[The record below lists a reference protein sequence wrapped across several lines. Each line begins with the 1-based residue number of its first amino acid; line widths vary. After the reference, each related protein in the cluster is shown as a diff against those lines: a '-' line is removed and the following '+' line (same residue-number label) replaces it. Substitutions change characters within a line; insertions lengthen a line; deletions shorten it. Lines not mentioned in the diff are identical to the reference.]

1 MRITICT
8 GPTFAVPPLRGGAV
22 QRVWCGLAPEFVRRG
37 HPVTVFA
44 RAHPEQQKE
53 EIIDG
58 VVYRRWDGYAQ
69 STSIR
74 KDLVRCLFYAV
85 RAARRVPPADVVVTN
100 DFWMPAILPFL
111 QPRAGRV
118 VANIQRFPKGQFA
131 LYRRCAAILPVSQS
145 VAAAICE
152 QTPSVAAKVA
162 VVPNCVDSAFLGP
175 PSADRP
181 ASGPVRLLF
190 VGRLHPEKGLGL
202 LVGALRTLRA
212 SCAGEWEACLV
223 GPWQESEGGGG
234 AAYLADLRRLLSGLP
249 VRVEEPL
256 FQPSALARVYDS
268 ADIFVYPSV
277 AETGEAMPLAPLE
290 AMARGVV
297 PVVSDLGA
305 FGQYLQDGG
314 NGVVFNHRGHDAG
327 ERLASALQ
335 TLIKDAG
342 LRGRL
347 ADAGRRTA
355 EGFSPAAIAVQ
366 YLDVF
371 QRLVGAPPR

>member
-37 HPVTVFA
+37 HSVTVFA
-44 RAHPEQQKE
+44 RAHPEQPQE
-53 EIIDG
+53 EELDG
-58 VVYRRWDGYAQ
+58 VVYRRWGGYAQ

-74 KDLVRCLFYAV
+74 KDLLRCLFYAV
-85 RAARRVPPADVVVTN
+85 RAACRVPPADVVVTN
-100 DFWMPAILPFL
+100 DFWMPAVLPLL
-111 QPRAGRV
+111 QPQAGRV
-118 VANIQRFPKGQFA
+118 AACIQRFPKGQFA
-131 LYRRCAAILPVSQS
+131 LYRKCAAILPVSQS
-145 VAAAICE
+145 VASAICE
-152 QTPSVAAKVA
+152 QTPSGAAKVS
-162 VVPNCVDSAFLGP
+162 VVPNCVDSAFLAPSPAERGCEGP
-175 PSADRP
+175 A
-181 ASGPVRLLF
+181 RLLF

-202 LVGALRTLRA
+202 LVTALRSLNESCPGEWRA
-212 SCAGEWEACLV
+212 SLV

-234 AAYLADLRRLLSGLP
+234 AAYLADLRRSLSGLP
-249 VRVEEPL
+249 VQIEPPV

-268 ADIFVYPSV
+268 SDIFVYPSV

-305 FGQYLQDGG
+305 FSQYLENGR

-342 LRGRL
+342 LRGGL
-347 ADAGRRTA
+347 AAAGRRTA

-371 QRLVGAPPR
+371 QRLVGAPA